1 MRLTQY
7 DPHQVIK
14 RFIFSFCV
22 LFFIMYFML
31 QLRENTLFP
40 DGSSVEFR
48 CHEETQLFP
57 GHDYALEGNSSLT
70 CHDGHWNSRLPYC
83 RKTASARANYS
94 GICILNEMEL
104 QLCKFWLGK
113 FFIFCLDLERGTI
126 QIDLLQKALKD

>member
-7 DPHQVIK
+7 DPPSSYKKVFFHSV
-14 RFIFSFCV
+14 SF
-22 LFFIMYFML
+22 FYYYFML

-104 QLCKFWLGK
+104 QLCKFRCANYL
-113 FFIFCLDLERGTI
+113 FFVGTSI
-126 QIDLLQKALKD
+126 PKEGQY